1 MESALVKFEFLDGD
15 CYRFN
20 GVEYRYD
27 DISSLKSN
35 IGDIYHYLYSQIPVE
50 LTVDKY
56 FYTGKEVVFAII
68 ESMDG
73 SVGNNKS
80 IITDVLKEVLDYY
93 VEIIN
98 EFNQE
103 ENFKVILEGLHQ
115 IDLRLF
121 DIILNKFPMDYRRKL
136 INLMSQNV
144 YNFQKI
150 NYELIKE
157 KNNLQNELKEVKKEL
172 ENFKNTKKNKP
183 AVELYHDIN
192 QDFLSLEKKY
202 RWLFISSIILTLVLT
217 IGYDPLLGIGG
228 NILSLTCSLNS
239 TWIDACAT
247 LSKPSLYPFNGDTL
261 KFVMFKLTVLIVGV
275 TLTTY
280 FLRLSGFYQLKQE
293 QAKQT
298 KLELSA
304 FPDFVSGMDPSVA
317 NNLRQELALKYFGK
331 EIDKT
336 MIEKNGDLFQEQI
349 KAGTELIKASVEM
362 VKTVKPSTA
371 KEEDAKDK
379 NKTE

>member
-15 CYRFN
+15 YYKFN
-20 GVEYRYD
+20 DTLYD
-27 DISSLKSN
+27 YNDMSSLKTN
-35 IGDIYHYLYSQIPVE
+35 IGGIYHYLYSQLPEGV
-50 LTVDKY
+50 VADKY
-56 FYTGKEVVFAII
+56 FYKGAEVVYAII
-68 ESMDG
+68 DSIDG
-73 SVGNNKS
+73 SIGSNKT
-80 IITDVLKEVLDYY
+80 IITDVLKDVLDMY
-93 VEIIN
+93 VGIIHNFN
-98 EFNQE
+98 ENK
-103 ENFKVILEGLHQ
+103 NISIIVEGLQ
-115 IDLRLF
+115 KVDFRLF
-121 DIILNKFPMDYRRKL
+121 DIILKEFPDVYRMNL
-136 INLMSQNV
+136 INLMAKNL
-144 YNFQKI
+144 YDFRI
-150 NYELIKE
+150 LNYELSRE
-157 KNNLQNELKEVKKEL
+157 KSRLNIDFNEAKKEL

-183 AVELYHDIN
+183 AVQLYHEIN
-192 QDFLSLEKKY
+192 QDFLSLEQKY
-202 RWLFISSIILTLVLT
+202 RKLFISTIILTLVLT

-228 NILSLTCSLNS
+228 NLLSLGCSLNS

-336 MIEKNGDLFQEQI
+336 MIEKNGDLFQDQI
-349 KAGTELIKASVEM
+349 KAGTELIKASAEM
-362 VKTVKPSTA
+362 VKTVKPSAA
-371 KEEDAKDK
+371 KEENAKDN